1 MATAN
6 TKRINKLAIYRV
18 VKDGEETCFKTY
30 FYPNL
35 NFLEQGEGKKRA
47 TIHVNF
53 PMKIT
58 REMFDTYLQELLSG
72 SPIVIGATIID
83 MEAQDFSILDQQ
95 RKWHHYGINACTIMV
110 SNAIEWRFRDTVK
123 HLTID
128 VFRPSR
134 YELTPVHAFPIDN
147 IEFKPDFIIVDN
159 DLALQVK
166 LTVDPK
172 VAFGIDI
179 PAFAPPCKINAYA
192 GYDKETDSVCP
203 QLQVNY
209 FDGDGIL
216 QTRAC
221 LLGNDEMILLTKKM
235 NTFCLETTGRSLP
248 YCCAK
253 RLTQLSQNR
262 PASSKEKVRE

>member
-1 MATAN
+1 MVTAK
-6 TKRINKLAIYRV
+6 TQRKNKMAIYRV
-18 VKDGEETCFKTY
+18 VKDGEETCFKSH
-30 FYPNL
+30 FYPSL
-35 NFLEQGEGKKRA
+35 AFLEQDEGKKRA
-47 TIHVNF
+47 TVHVNF

-58 REMFDTYLQELLSG
+58 REMFDMYLQELLSG

-95 RKWHHYGINACTIMV
+95 RKWHHYGINSCTIMA
-110 SNAIEWRFRDTVK
+110 SSAIAWRFRDTAK

-134 YELTPVHAFPIDN
+134 YELTPVHAFPIDK
-147 IEFKPDFIIVDN
+147 IEFEPDFTTVDN

-172 VAFGIDI
+172 VVFGIDI
-179 PAFAPPCKINAYA
+179 PASAPPCKINAYA
-192 GYDKETDSVCP
+192 GYDKEADSVCP
-203 QLQVNY
+203 QLQVSY
-209 FDGDGIL
+209 CDGNGTL

-221 LLGNDEMILLTKKM
+221 LLNNDKMILLAKKM
-235 NTFCLETTGRSLP
+235 NAFCLETTGRSLL

-253 RLTQLSQNR
+253 RQKQLSQNR
-262 PASSKEKVRE
+262 PASSREKVRE